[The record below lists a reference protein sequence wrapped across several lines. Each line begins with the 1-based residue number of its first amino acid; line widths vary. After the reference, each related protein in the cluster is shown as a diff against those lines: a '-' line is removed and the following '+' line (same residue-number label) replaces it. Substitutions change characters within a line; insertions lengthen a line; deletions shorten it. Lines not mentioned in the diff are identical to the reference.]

1 MPMVTAEQIR
11 EAMDF
16 AQKLR
21 AHDQDQHHLV
31 KVLLDF
37 HDQISYLQPVAHAAE
52 RYLHSGLGET
62 EHALLLRAL
71 DAMRKAQTKRS
82 LQEPPSLGLD

>member
-1 MPMVTAEQIR
+1 MVTAEQIK
-11 EAMDF
+11 EAMEF

-37 HDQISYLQPVAHAAE
+37 HDQISYLQPVVHAAE
-52 RYLHSGLGET
+52 RYLHSGLGEQ
-62 EHALLLRAL
+62 EHTLLLRAL
-71 DAMRKAQTKRS
+71 DAMRNAQAKRS
-82 LQEPPSLGLD
+82 IQEPPRLGLD